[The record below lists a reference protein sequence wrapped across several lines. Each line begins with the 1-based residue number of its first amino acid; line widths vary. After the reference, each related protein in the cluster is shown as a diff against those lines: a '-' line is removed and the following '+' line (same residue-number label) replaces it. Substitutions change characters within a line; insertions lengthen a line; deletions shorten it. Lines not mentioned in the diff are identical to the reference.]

1 MVDAPTYGK
10 ALFAFSD
17 YLSQLKPYDELSPR
31 STRTQVNRSEI
42 VQSFVEHSPAFARYA
57 PSLMAM
63 LNSTVE
69 VDREKWN
76 NRNGGNLSA

>member
-31 STRTQVNRSEI
+31 SARTQVNRSEI
-42 VQSFVEHSPAFARYA
+42 VQSFVEHFPAFARYGPA
-57 PSLMAM
+57 LMAM

-69 VDREKWN
+69 VNREKWN
-76 NRNGGNLSA
+76 NRYGADLPA